1 MSRPSTLRKAQRTQ
15 NKTALGRIEREVH
28 NRSSLSRFTD
38 LANTVLDVGKRA
50 PAFTLPNA
58 HGERT
63 RLTDLRGRWV
73 VLYFYAK
80 DGANGCTS
88 QARAFRDAHQQFE
101 ESGAVILGVGP
112 DGCESHAAFI
122 KAEKL
127 CFDLLVDRDSKLAIR
142 YGACRE
148 KGRSGFRYYG
158 IVRSTFLIDPSG
170 RIVHIWDN
178 LRVHGHVA
186 RVLKRFT
193 EELEI

>member
-1 MSRPSTLRKAQRTQ
+1 M
-15 NKTALGRIEREVH
+15 
-28 NRSSLSRFTD
+28 
-38 LANTVLDVGKRA
+38 ANPVLNVGKRA

-73 VLYFYAK
+73 VLYFYSK
-80 DGANGCTS
+80 DRSNGCVT
-88 QARAFRDAHQQFE
+88 QAREFRDAQSEFE
-101 ESGAVILGVGP
+101 KKGAVIIGVGP
-112 DGCESHAAFI
+112 ECQESHADFA
-122 KAEKL
+122 KTEKL
-127 CFDLLVDRDSKLAIR
+127 GFDLLVDRDSKLAIR

-148 KGRSGFRYYG
+148 KGRADFRYYG

-178 LRVHGHVA
+178 LRVNGHVA
-186 RVLKRFT
+186 RVLKRFN

>member
-1 MSRPSTLRKAQRTQ
+1 
-15 NKTALGRIEREVH
+15 VH
-28 NRSSLSRFTD
+28 NRFSLSLFSN
-38 LANTVLDVGKRA
+38 LANTVLAVGKRA

-58 HGERT
+58 HHERT

-80 DGANGCTS
+80 DKSHGCAT
-88 QARAFRDAHQQFE
+88 QARDFRDAQPQFDNK
-101 ESGAVILGVGP
+101 GAVILGVGP
-112 DGCESHAAFI
+112 CCSESHARFS
-122 KAEKL
+122 KEEKL
-127 CFDLLVDRDSKLAIR
+127 RFDLLVDRDSRLAIR

-178 LRVHGHVA
+178 LRVNGHVA
-186 RVLKRFT
+186 RVLKRLS
-193 EELEI
+193 EELDS